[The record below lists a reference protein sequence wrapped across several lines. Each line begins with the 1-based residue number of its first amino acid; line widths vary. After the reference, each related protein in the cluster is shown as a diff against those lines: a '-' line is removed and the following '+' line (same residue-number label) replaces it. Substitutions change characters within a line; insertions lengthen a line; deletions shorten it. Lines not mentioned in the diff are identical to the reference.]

1 MNIYDNI
8 NLIGL
13 VGMAGSGKDTVADSL
28 KDYGWEKF
36 AFAKALK
43 DMCIEFLGLSYD
55 DAYTQEGKMKFN
67 DFWGMTNREILQK
80 VGTDAFRNG
89 FHPDTWVKIA
99 ELHIQK
105 LLNEGKKI
113 IVTDCRFDNEA
124 ALIEK
129 LGGIVMKVER
139 TGYENNLTS
148 SEKTHASEKGVDGQY
163 IARIILNDRDIAM
176 LKREAYEKIRSFET
190 AQSYIVES
198 IQNNDKFDKNIG
210 EAFIFMTKKFWDCEV
225 NCLFP
230 RDDNKNIRIE
240 WINSKIYNCSLVT
253 NGLEN
258 EIEFN
263 VYDKNNKFN
272 EEKSFSY
279 DWQDEEAWKKVSDF
293 INKN

>member
-1 MNIYDNI
+1 MNTYENI
-8 NLIGL
+8 KLIGL
-13 VGMAGSGKDTVADSL
+13 VGTAGSGKDTVADSL
-28 KDYGWEKF
+28 KDYGWKKF

-99 ELHIQK
+99 ELQIQK

-163 IARIILNDRDIAM
+163 IARTILNDRDIAM

-190 AQSYIVES
+190 AQSYIIES
-198 IQNNDKFDKNIG
+198 IKNSNKFDKNIG

-258 EIEFN
+258 EIAFN
-263 VYDKNNKFN
+263 VYDKNNKLIK
-272 EEKSFSY
+272 EKSFSY

>member
-1 MNIYDNI
+1 MNTYENI
-8 NLIGL
+8 KLIGL
-13 VGMAGSGKDTVADSL
+13 VGTAGSGKDTVADSL
-28 KDYGWEKF
+28 KDYGWKKF

-99 ELHIQK
+99 ELQIQK

-163 IARIILNDRDIAM
+163 IARTILNDRDIAM

-190 AQSYIVES
+190 AQSYIIES
-198 IQNNDKFDKNIG
+198 IKNSNKFDKNIG

-258 EIEFN
+258 EIAFN
-263 VYDKNNKFN
+263 VYDKNNKLIK
-272 EEKSFSY
+272 EKSFSY
-279 DWQDEEAWKKVSDF
+279 DWQDEEAWKKVNDF